1 MWKGDNLTGG
11 VVMLGNA
18 RRKSALS
25 IFHSQF
31 ADDTHDITMAKHND
45 TAIFDGFN
53 LWLPPQVLSMR
64 VIIAVTGN

>member
-1 MWKGDNLTGG
+1 ML
-11 VVMLGNA
+11 LGNA

-31 ADDTHDITMAKHND
+31 AADVHNIMMAKHND

-53 LWLPPQVLSMR
+53 LQFPPQVLSMR
-64 VIIAVTGN
+64 IIIAVIGNSLPALKYEV